1 MFAMTKNDKGLS
13 LLEVLVAMLILAFG
27 ILGLAPMLVS
37 TIFSNSYSSE
47 VTKANVIAQ
56 DKIEFMQSL
65 VYFNPLPWTEVTN
78 NLNGIFTRSTRVD
91 VDSTDGSVP
100 SGVYR
105 IRVTVSWTDKAG
117 KARSVNYYTYKMRS

>member
-1 MFAMTKNDKGLS
+1 MSRMTRNDKGLS
-13 LLEVLVAMLILAFG
+13 LLEVLVAMLILGFG

-37 TIFSNSYSSE
+37 AIFSNSYSSE

-65 VYFNPLPWTEVTN
+65 VSFNPLPWNEVTN
-78 NLNGIFTRSTRVD
+78 NLSGAYTRTTRVD
-91 VDSTDGSVP
+91 VDSTDASVP

-105 IRVTVSWTDKAG
+105 IKVTVNWTDKAG
-117 KARSVNYYTYKMRS
+117 KNRSVNYYTYKMRS